1 LSPSVPTGSELGA
14 GEAHAFVADLDRPE
28 LLPEDRHHLERV
40 LRLRTDAPIT
50 ISDGKGAWRWAA
62 FGPTLAVQG
71 EIALVPL
78 PEPAVTVGFALLKG
92 ERPELVVQKLT
103 EIGVDRIVPV
113 RADRC
118 VVHWDGERAERH
130 LARLQRVAREAAM
143 QCRRAWLPEIR
154 PVATT
159 RRLAAEPGAVLADA
173 SGDAPDLSHPLVL
186 VGPEGGWSDAERELA
201 VPRVAL
207 GPHVL
212 RAETAA
218 IVAGSLLV
226 ARRAGLL

>member
-1 LSPSVPTGSELGA
+1 MPTDSDLSA

-28 LLPEDRHHLERV
+28 LLGEDRHHFERV
-40 LRLRTDAPIT
+40 LRLRPGAPIT
-50 ISDGKGAWRWAA
+50 ISDGQGAWRWAG
-62 FGPTLAVQG
+62 FGAELTVRS
-71 EIALVPL
+71 EVSLVPA
-78 PEPAVTVGFALLKG
+78 PEPAVTIGFALLKG

-103 EIGVDRIVPV
+103 EIGVDRIVPL

-118 VVHWDGERAERH
+118 VVQWGGERAERH
-130 LARLQRVAREAAM
+130 LARLRRVAREAAM
-143 QCRRAWLPEIR
+143 QCRRARLPEIL

-159 RRLAAEPGAVLADA
+159 ARLAAEPGAVLADA
-173 SGDAPDLSHPLVL
+173 SGDPPDLRRPLVL
-186 VGPEGGWSDAERELA
+186 VGPEGGWSETERELA

-218 IVAGSLLV
+218 IVAGTLLV